1 MQTAVQPPAL
11 EVFLNGRRVGRLRKA
26 SSGATDFQ
34 YHPDWLAWSSTFPI
48 SLSLPLRTARYT
60 GERVLAVF
68 ENLLPD
74 PTDLREKIAAET
86 GAAGTDAYS
95 LLAAIGRDC
104 IGALQ
109 FLPEG
114 DEPGAAGATEG
125 EELTEA
131 GLAAL
136 LRNLGRFPLGLDQ
149 SGAFRISLAGAQEK
163 TALLKKDGLWFRPLG
178 STATTHILKPAMGR
192 SGGIDLQHSVGN
204 EHFCLRVLGYLGL
217 PTARTEILQV
227 EDIRVLAV
235 ERFDRRWASDGR
247 LLRLPQ
253 EDFCQALSV
262 PSHRKYEHHGGPG
275 VGDLLNLLRASD
287 DPVAD
292 RATLLKAVIGFWLLA
307 ATDGHAKNFSLFLYP
322 GGGFRLTPL
331 YDVLSVQPLLESRQV
346 LTSRT
351 PMAMSVGG
359 EAKIDRIRPAHFIE
373 TAEAAGLGRS
383 IVQGIFDD
391 LQAQGGKAVERAR
404 QELAGALPE
413 QEAEAILSGFQTR
426 LKQLETA

>member
-1 MQTAVQPPAL
+1 MPPAAQPPVL
-11 EVFLNGRRVGRLRKA
+11 EVFLNGRRVGLLRKA
-26 SSGATDFQ
+26 ANGATDFQ
-34 YHPDWLAWSSTFPI
+34 YHPDWLAWPSTFPI

-74 PTDLREKIAAET
+74 PADLREKIAAET

-95 LLAAIGRDC
+95 LLATIGRDC
-104 IGALQ
+104 VGALQ

-114 DEPGAAGATEG
+114 ADPGAAGATAG
-125 EELTEA
+125 EALTEA

-163 TALLKKDGLWFRPLG
+163 TALLKKDGRWHRPLG
-178 STATTHILKPAMGR
+178 SAATTHILKPAMGR
-192 SGGIDLQHSVGN
+192 SGGIDLQNSVGN
-204 EHFCLRVLGYLGL
+204 EHFCLRFLDYLGL

-227 EDIRVLAV
+227 EEITVLAV
-235 ERFDRRWASDGR
+235 ERFDRLWARDGR

-262 PSHRKYEHHGGPG
+262 PSHKKYEHYGGPG

-287 DPVAD
+287 DPATD
-292 RATLLKAVIGFWLLA
+292 RAVLLKAVIGFWLLA

-331 YDVLSVQPLLESRQV
+331 YDVLSVQPLLETRQ
-346 LTSRT
+346 LLASRT

-359 EAKIDRIRPAHFIE
+359 EAQVDRIGPAHFIE
-373 TAEAAGLGRS
+373 TAEASGIGKS
-383 IVQGIFDD
+383 IVHGIFDD
-391 LQAQGGKAVERAR
+391 LLGTGAKAMTRAR
-404 QELAGALPE
+404 RELAGALPE
-413 QEAEAILSGFQTR
+413 PEAEAILSGVQRR
-426 LKQLETA
+426 LKLLEAA